1 MLKKQ
6 ITSTLQEKFGFHKEV
21 ILSEG
26 KNYRSLNKGL
36 PRDHVSQEYLELNK
50 IYIEDAHRWAV
61 DSQIVSH
68 AERMGNRLVGIV
80 GTNKAHGIHLFSLT
94 SFDRAFVRGVSL
106 KPNQAVVRYGTTAT
120 LAGGILPLL
129 KVGVANSLIYHNIG
143 EEDEVKFESR
153 GEPLRYA
160 RYTKEFFESTG
171 ITIV

>member
-6 ITSTLQEKFGFHKEV
+6 ILSNLQDKFGFHKEV
-21 ILSEG
+21 VLSEG

-36 PRDHVSQEYLELNK
+36 PKDQVSQEYLESNK

-61 DSQIVSH
+61 NSQIVSH
-68 AERMGNRLVGIV
+68 AERMGNKLVGV
-80 GTNKAHGIHLFSLT
+80 CATNKVHDIHLFSLT
-94 SFDRAFVRGVSL
+94 SYDKAFIRGVSL
-106 KPNQAVVRYGTTAT
+106 KPNQAVVRYGTPAT
-120 LAGGILPLL
+120 LAGGILPLI
-129 KVGVANSLIYHNIG
+129 KVGVANSLLYFNVG
-143 EEDEVKFESR
+143 EEDEVKFETR